1 MSFRKI
7 LILTI
12 LLTGCAG
19 QETLQIRP
27 EEPLTGPSW
36 PSQPDRERIRYLY
49 SIENYNDLGLRLPFA
64 DRFRNI
70 VGGEVLQPMQRPYA
84 IALDEGLMAVAD
96 PGIGAVHLF
105 DSKRKLYEKIERI
118 RDIQLNSPVGVS
130 LSDNRIFIADSSLNQ
145 VFILNRRLK
154 PVAII
159 SELNRPT
166 ALAWDETTQQL
177 FVAET
182 HSHRVQVYDMDGGH
196 LLTFGK
202 RGIGPDGF
210 NFPTHLS
217 VQNGQL
223 LVNDTMNF
231 RVQILDINGNHIKT
245 MGTHGDSQGYLSN
258 PKGVAFDSQGNIYI
272 AEALR
277 NRIQIFNKNGTF
289 LMDFGSDGTA
299 AGEFSMP
306 AGLFM
311 FKDRLY
317 VCDSRNG
324 RIQVFEYLRDE

>member
-1 MSFRKI
+1 MSFRLI
-7 LILTI
+7 LILTV
-12 LLTGCAG
+12 LLTGCSG
-19 QETLQIRP
+19 QETLQTQT
-27 EEPLTGPSW
+27 EEPLLKPGW
-36 PSQPDRERIRYLY
+36 PSLPDRERIRYLY
-49 SIENYNDLGLRLPFA
+49 SIENYNDLGLRLPFSK
-64 DRFRNI
+64 RFRDI
-70 VGGEVLQPMQRPYA
+70 VGGKVPQTMVRPYA

-96 PGIGAVHLF
+96 PGSGAIHLF
-105 DSKRKLYEKIERI
+105 NNERKLYEKIERI
-118 RDIQLNSPVGVS
+118 GDTQLNSPIGVS
-130 LSDNRIFIADSSLNQ
+130 LAGNRVFIADSSLNE

-159 SELNRPT
+159 SALNRPT
-166 ALAWDETTQQL
+166 ALAWDETTQRL

-182 HSHRVQVYDMDGGH
+182 HAHRIQGYDKDGGH
-196 LLTFGK
+196 LFTFGK
-202 RGIGPDGF
+202 RGDGPADF

-231 RVQILDINGNHIKT
+231 RVQIFDIDGNHIKT
-245 MGTHGDSQGYLSN
+245 MGTHGDSQGFLSN
-258 PKGVAFDSQGNIYI
+258 PKGVAFDSQGNVYV

-306 AGLFM
+306 AGMFI

-317 VCDSRNG
+317 ICDSRNG
-324 RIQVFEYLRDE
+324 RVQVFEYLKDE